1 MFDSLTDWARSEMT
15 YFPLFVVHIEL
26 SQPGFLLVINI
37 ALIIAFKAT
46 YLGLICLFKVFSQY
60 FNSVNELDLLL
71 RRIIFPDDLF
81 IVVSL
86 AALSWGIFAI
96 ISDQRGGRTL
106 SRQLPHPDWI
116 TSSTSLSHHRQRLT
130 ISVAWRLRW
139 WLDLTR
145 ETILLGHYVRD
156 KGGHWPTWPES
167 ITLILSCALLL
178 AVGAKEFVQFALT

>member
-1 MFDSLTDWARSEMT
+1 MT

-26 SQPGFLLVINI
+26 SQPGFLLIINI

-86 AALSWGIFAI
+86 AALS
-96 ISDQRGGRTL
+96 
-106 SRQLPHPDWI
+106 
-116 TSSTSLSHHRQRLT
+116 
-130 ISVAWRLRW
+130 
-139 WLDLTR
+139 
-145 ETILLGHYVRD
+145 
-156 KGGHWPTWPES
+156 
-167 ITLILSCALLL
+167 
-178 AVGAKEFVQFALT
+178 